1 MILDT
6 NALSAIAEGEPGAAA
21 QVAKASRLAIPVVVL
36 GEYRFGIGQ
45 SRRKAEYE
53 QWLTRTLTGYA
64 VLDVTEE
71 TSVHYA
77 MIRMEL
83 KDAGRPIPANDTWI
97 AALCRQHA
105 LPLLSQDKHFDLVKG
120 IRRLNW

>member
-6 NALSAIAEGEPGAAA
+6 NALSAIAEGEPGAAT
-21 QVAKASRLAIPVVVL
+21 QVAKASRIAIPVIVL
-36 GEYRFGIGQ
+36 GEYRFGIAR

-64 VLDVTEE
+64 VLDVAEE

-83 KDAGRPIPANDTWI
+83 KDSGRPIPANDAWI
-97 AALCRQHA
+97 AALCRQHG
-105 LPLLSQDKHFDLVKG
+105 LPLLSRDKHFDAVTGL
-120 IRRLNW
+120 RRLSW